1 MYSSFCVYVS
11 FLYLQEKWG
20 FSLCL
25 CLGFDQRIVV
35 DVCKGEIQLHHE
47 GFSLSGMGLAS
58 SENLLRFI
66 FNYQ

>member
-35 DVCKGEIQLHHE
+35 DICRGGIQLHHE
-47 GFSLSGMGLAS
+47 RFLLSVTGLAS
-58 SENLLRFI
+58 SKSLLRFN
-66 FNYQ
+66 FN